1 MRSWT
6 AVLDALF
13 FSIPLFPRLLIIL
26 FVMLLMVAISRG
38 CHFLTWGGALT
49 ALILGFT
56 VMYIGGISG
65 IVLLLFFFFSSSV
78 ISKLVKRTY
87 LVEKKS
93 SERDMM
99 QVLANGLPAAFSLVL
114 FRLTPYPAAFL
125 AAFAAALAEAE
136 ADTLS
141 GEIGRLSHRD
151 PVSIVSL
158 TRVPKGLSGGI
169 TVLGLVAGALSS
181 LLVAMLFMGTFG
193 CDFSSFMAVTSAG
206 FLGSVFDSLLGATLQ
221 VQYRRKD
228 GSLTE
233 RGEENGERNER
244 ARGVR
249 WIDNDMVNLLSG
261 LFAAAISSSLVMLI

>member
-6 AVLDALF
+6 VILDALF

-65 IVLLLFFFFSSSV
+65 IVLLLFFFLSSSV

-87 LVEKKS
+87 IVEKKS

-233 RGEENGERNER
+233 REEENGERNER